1 MNLSQV
7 TMSHVV
13 FIILSAVALIGAVG
27 VVTNRNLF
35 RSALFLVLSFI
46 GVAGF
51 YILLEAEFLAMVQL
65 LVYVGAISIL
75 IIFAVMLSRR
85 MMSPDLKALNEQWA
99 WALVVAVAMF
109 AILAFILLRVAWPS
123 IEASVPDGTMVE
135 LGKAL
140 VDPNGFLLVFEV
152 ASVLLLVALVG
163 AVIVARER

>member
-1 MNLSQV
+1 MNFSQ
-7 TMSHVV
+7 VV
-13 FIILSAVALIGAVG
+13 FIILSAMALIGAVG

-35 RSALFLVLSFI
+35 RAALFLILSFV

-75 IIFAVMLSRR
+75 IIFAIMLSRR
-85 MMSPDLKALNEQWA
+85 IMSSEFRASNEQWLI
-99 WALVVAVAMF
+99 ALVAA
-109 AILAFILLRVAWPS
+109 AILLGVLLAILLQVNWPTDPVAD
-123 IEASVPDGTMVE
+123 IPDNLMVE

-140 VDPNGFLLVFEV
+140 VAPDQFLLVFEV

-163 AVIVARER
+163 AVIIARER

>member
-1 MNLSQV
+1 MNFSQV
-7 TMSHVV
+7 V
-13 FIILSAVALIGAVG
+13 FVILSAMALIGAVG

-35 RSALFLVLSFI
+35 RAALFLILSFV

-75 IIFAVMLSRR
+75 IIFAIMLSRR
-85 MMSPDLKALNEQWA
+85 IMSSEFRASNEQWLI
-99 WALVVAVAMF
+99 ALVAA
-109 AILAFILLRVAWPS
+109 AILLGVLLAILLQVNWPTDPVAD
-123 IEASVPDGTMVE
+123 VPDNLIVE

-140 VDPNGFLLVFEV
+140 VAPGQFLLVFEV

-163 AVIVARER
+163 AVIIARER

>member
-1 MNLSQV
+1 
-7 TMSHVV
+7 MSFPQVV
-13 FIILSAVALIGAVG
+13 FIVLSAITLIGALG
-27 VVTNRNLF
+27 AVTSRNLF
-35 RSALFLVLSFI
+35 HAALFLVLSFI

-85 MMSPDLKALNEQWA
+85 MMSPDVRARNEQWA
-99 WALVVAVAMF
+99 WGLVAAVALF
-109 AILAFILLRVAWPS
+109 AILVFILLKVSWPVAEVS
-123 IEASVPDGTMVE
+123 LPDDLMTE

-140 VDPNGFLLVFEV
+140 VDPGQYLLVFEV

-163 AVIVARER
+163 AVVIARER